1 VTIYS
6 VTNSI
11 QRSDPSVENPSSRVL
26 LIVRLWHFLHHPL
39 LLIAVATLILLLIL
53 AALGLP
59 QLPGQHMDD
68 SLERSRWL
76 ASVQEEYG
84 LFGSLLAG
92 LGLFNLAQSLVL
104 RLLLALLTLLVLMQL
119 GDLFIM
125 WQQRRHLHELIR
137 QPVMENGAPLP
148 VPGLRPLYRR
158 RLTLLESPS
167 VATPQVR
174 QAMISVTPSR
184 PNQLIEARQ
193 SSPTAEN
200 AEEETDGRWLL
211 LSSSWALRLR
221 LAALLGISMAL
232 AVSWFALTW
241 GWEVRPP
248 TLTPGEGYRLPS
260 RNLSLL
266 YQVMPEANAEDV
278 TAEDVTAEEIT
289 ASAQQP
295 TLVIRM
301 NQERVALPVTGP
313 NRRRLDNV
321 SIWVQPAGPA
331 LLVESWQDDKP
342 VMALTL
348 PGQDALVARL
358 GFTFSAVG
366 SEESIVIPEA
376 RVGLRIVQLSNGAQ
390 FLVEIER
397 ADTQEVE
404 RIEIQ
409 SDDAVLIPL
418 SPNQL
423 DEPLVLRF
431 RFLPSLDVRLRYVP
445 GEWLFW
451 PALLL
456 AAIGAVGFWRR
467 PYFLLCQLGHWPT
480 DRSVLVVQSDAPHV
494 ANALVAE
501 VTGESAGAGADKV
514 QG

>member
-6 VTNSI
+6 VTNFI
-11 QRSDPSVENPSSRVL
+11 QRSDPSVENPSPRAV
-26 LIVRLWHFLHHPL
+26 LIVRLWQFLHHPL
-39 LLIAVATLILLLIL
+39 LLIAVATVILLLIL

-59 QLPGQHMDD
+59 QLPGQFMDD

-92 LGLFNLAQSLVL
+92 LGLFNLAQSPIL

-125 WQQRRHLHELIR
+125 WQQRRHLRELIR
-137 QPVMENGAPLP
+137 QPGMEKGAPLP

-158 RLTLLESPS
+158 RLTLPDSPS
-167 VATPQVR
+167 VAAPQVR
-174 QAMISVTPSR
+174 QAMTSVTASR

-193 SSPTAEN
+193 PSPTAEN

-211 LSSSWALRLR
+211 LSSSGALGLRLV
-221 LAALLGISMAL
+221 ALLGMSMAL
-232 AVSWFALTW
+232 AVSWLALTW

-248 TLTPGEGYRLPS
+248 TLTPGEGYRLPV

-266 YQVMPEANAEDV
+266 YQVVPEA
-278 TAEDVTAEEIT
+278 TADAAT

-301 NQERVALPVTGP
+301 NQERVALPVTEP

-321 SIWVQPAGPA
+321 NVWVQPAGPA
-331 LLVESWQDDKP
+331 LLVESWQEDEP

-348 PGQDALVARL
+348 PGQEATVARL
-358 GFTFSAVG
+358 GFSFSAVG

-376 RVGLRIVQLSNGAQ
+376 RVGLRIVQLSDGAQ

-409 SDDAVLIPL
+409 SDDAVIIPL
-418 SPNQL
+418 SSNQL

-431 RFLPSLDVRLRYVP
+431 RFLPSLDVSLRYVP

-467 PYFLLCQLGHWPT
+467 PYFLLCQLGHWPAG
-480 DRSVLVVQSDAPHV
+480 RSVLVVQCDTPHI
-494 ANALVAE
+494 ANALVAQ
-501 VTGESAGAGADKV
+501 VTAESASANNMT
-514 QG
+514 